1 VVAGGVLVGCVFED
15 WVFEDVEDD
24 VGGDEVVVVVIVV
37 DIVVEEDLGV
47 EVEVEVGVLLE
58 EAEAMCDGVLL
69 PSVKSETMARL
80 EPR

>member
-24 VGGDEVVVVVIVV
+24 VGGDEVVVVVVVV
-37 DIVVEEDLGV
+37 DIVVEAV

-69 PSVKSETMARL
+69 PSVKSEI
-80 EPR
+80 

>member
-24 VGGDEVVVVVIVV
+24 VGGDEVVVVVVVV
-37 DIVVEEDLGV
+37 DIVVEAV